1 MATTQHG
8 DTLIIGAGTLTGYIV
23 DTKDGGD
30 VNVDMEEIIDGSD
43 GSLKT
48 ILVFRRDVKTTYN
61 LIAKSGAA
69 PATDFPKGAKCAL
82 TGLST
87 LWVDDCRISD
97 SKSAQ
102 RVTVTLVN
110 KGITLV

>member
-23 DTKDGGD
+23 DTKDDGD
-30 VNVDMEEIIDGSD
+30 VDVAMEEIEDGSD
-43 GSLKT
+43 GSLAT

-61 LIAKSGAA
+61 LIALSSAA
-69 PATDFPKGAKCAL
+69 PATDFPKGAKCGL
-82 TGLST
+82 TGLTS
-87 LWVDDCRISD
+87 LWVDDCRISS
-97 SKSAQ
+97 SKGAQ

-110 KGITLV
+110 KGITLS